1 MEMEGVKVKRQV
13 KIIFMIGACLFGI
26 FYLAE
31 ELQELDAKR
40 DCLEMYWEASDID
53 GWRAKQIISQNQES
67 ADPYQMAVWAEIPEI
82 EIENPDLKRTC
93 EAKVIEAAGNMEL
106 LTGKNIFLG
115 NMEEPYCWL
124 SYGAAQK
131 LFGDDN
137 ISGKSVECR
146 GCRYQILGVMLDEA
160 DNFILTSPTGTEGIR
175 FKRVLVRRKNQIYSI
190 DAIKEEFAGQF
201 GIYGNWMDYNLAA
214 EIVLCAFLGAI
225 SFGLCRM
232 CQQKKGRYPW
242 QLGICL
248 ICFWFLGLKFAIRYG
263 IDLVPTA
270 WGDFEAVGNLYGER
284 GKSLVY
290 FLSAPKGMPEQKFCF
305 LLIKSS
311 LCCFFVLLQT
321 LWLEKQ
327 FRLKKTEPS
336 SVHDTV

>member
-1 MEMEGVKVKRQV
+1 MEMEGAKVKRRV

-26 FYLAE
+26 LYLAE

-40 DCLEMYWEASDID
+40 DCMGMYWEASDID

-82 EIENPDLKRTC
+82 KIENPDLKRTC
-93 EAKVIEAAGNMEL
+93 EAKGIEAAGNMEL

-115 NMEEPYCWL
+115 NAEEPYCWL

-131 LFGDDN
+131 LFGDGN
-137 ISGKSVECR
+137 ISGKFVKCQ

-160 DNFILTSPTGTEGIR
+160 DNFILISPSGTEGIHFQR
-175 FKRVLVRRKNQIYSI
+175 ILVRRKNQIYSI
-190 DAIKEEFAGQF
+190 DAIKEELAGQF
-201 GIYGNWMDYNLAA
+201 GIYGNLMDYNLAA
-214 EIVLCAFLGAI
+214 EIFLCAFLGAI
-225 SFGLCRM
+225 SFGLYKIWR
-232 CQQKKGRYPW
+232 QKEGKNPR
-242 QLGICL
+242 QLGVCL
-248 ICFWFLGLKFAIRYG
+248 ICLWFLGLKFAVRYG

-270 WGDFEAVGNLYGER
+270 WGDFKAVGNLYGER

-290 FLSAPKGMPEQKFCF
+290 FLSAPKGMLEQRFCF

-311 LCCFFVLLQT
+311 LCCFFVLLLI

-336 SVHDTV
+336 SGS